1 MRFIWP
7 AQRYDR
13 LTREAVGVAA
23 VVTAAAGLAIG
34 LPIVT
39 IYRASQPVGL
49 ASEDEHGEVIT
60 FVRPVIRPRAM
71 LASSTSSSK
80 SASAEPTPIESSQ
93 SSDTGSI
100 AAPKVNPTTTGAEV
114 ATTAPARPR
123 ESTPTQKVIGPVGVP
138 AGVRMAPVIGLPP
151 PAWKWLPPTQ
161 EELDAAG
168 RERDRLVAEAHD
180 QHRPVSAP
188 LGGASLPLP
197 FLSSGPTREQRAR
210 DSVIHAD
217 NVLRLARLAERARA
231 KRDSL
236 LRANTLAG
244 PAKVVIDPRRDSA
257 RLLRPN
263 P

>member
-1 MRFIWP
+1 VRFIWP

-23 VVTAAAGLAIG
+23 VVTAATGLAIG

-49 ASEDEHGEVIT
+49 ASEDEQGEVIT

-80 SASAEPTPIESSQ
+80 SASAEPMPIESSQ

-100 AAPKVNPTTTGAEV
+100 AAPKVNATTPSAEV
-114 ATTAPARPR
+114 ATTAPAHK
-123 ESTPTQKVIGPVGVP
+123 SKPTQKVIGPVGVP
-138 AGVRMAPVIGLPP
+138 SGVRMAPVIGLPP